1 MDAKGTDFYS
11 VWTRKLGKR
20 TREFFFGEF
29 VRYVCLFG
37 ELLGSG
43 SPRYLLH
50 LTETEIVRWPCK
62 NGMFTP
68 QLGETLF
75 P

>member
-20 TREFFFGEF
+20 TREFFFDKF

-43 SPRYLLH
+43 SHRYLLH
-50 LTETEIVRWPCK
+50 TE
-62 NGMFTP
+62 M
-68 QLGETLF
+68 Q
-75 P
+75 